1 MFKDL
6 NVNEKFLLDLYR
18 KADNDKEYF
27 YGRFKQDK
35 EIYDKDSFIL
45 KSLFEKGYINA
56 RITEGR
62 GNGFSITIDYQINGH
77 QLSNYAIACY
87 NSYKRK

>member
-6 NVNEKFLLDLYR
+6 NDDEKLLLDLYR

-27 YGRFKQDK
+27 YGSFRQDK
-35 EIYDKDSFIL
+35 EKYDKDSFIL

-56 RITEGR
+56 QIIEGC
-62 GNGFSITIDYQINGH
+62 GEGFSIIIDYKTNGY

-87 NSYKRK
+87 NSK